1 MMPIHAVT
9 ETSFAPHLEDEG
21 LLTQYQ
27 QDAQLWLQGS
37 HRVAHWWSP
46 DVLLLEQAVQTLVHV
61 THAHQPAR
69 LARVLNESDFL
80 VLLRRLNGLIAASQ
94 PETVSDGAQEVW
106 ILARADQMSADHVD
120 ILRAICLHYPELGI
134 RLACFSLSALAPVAA
149 EGVHEAPISAS
160 VRGGAAQ
167 LTPAAVAGHRRR
179 WPLAVLTAA
188 VAGVLGLG
196 VWWTGPSAPALSPL
210 GAAQPSLEAASAPA
224 EPAASAAPAASEPAS
239 AAVQPRMSEASSDAP
254 MSASRR
260 WLLGLPANS
269 LVVVHA
275 QVPTLREAEAF
286 RVAGQPVL
294 ANARILLTVAQPG
307 RPERYLVVTGP
318 FRSPERVQGY
328 LPRLKWK
335 ANATSVSREE
345 LLTQVPR

>member
-1 MMPIHAVT
+1 
-9 ETSFAPHLEDEG
+9 
-21 LLTQYQ
+21 
-27 QDAQLWLQGS
+27 
-37 HRVAHWWSP
+37 
-46 DVLLLEQAVQTLVHV
+46 
-61 THAHQPAR
+61 
-69 LARVLNESDFL
+69 
-80 VLLRRLNGLIAASQ
+80 
-94 PETVSDGAQEVW
+94 
-106 ILARADQMSADHVD
+106 
-120 ILRAICLHYPELGI
+120 
-134 RLACFSLSALAPVAA
+134 
-149 EGVHEAPISAS
+149 
-160 VRGGAAQ
+160 
-167 LTPAAVAGHRRR
+167 
-179 WPLAVLTAA
+179 
-188 VAGVLGLG
+188 
-196 VWWTGPSAPALSPL
+196 
-210 GAAQPSLEAASAPA
+210 
-224 EPAASAAPAASEPAS
+224 
-239 AAVQPRMSEASSDAP
+239 